1 MFRVRLAVVI
11 AVSFGF
17 VLFLGMTLY
26 WGSSQVALY
35 SHRSQAA
42 YEAFDY
48 YQRLS
53 HKAYRHFKQ
62 RMDRLI
68 TDSPTAEVGVELSK
82 QRLDEAIEALRNNAV
97 KETDAETLPKPAELE
112 RVARITAFLE
122 ASEYRFDELERL
134 RQQGHREQAVQAL
147 GKYSEEEIDGKFQPL
162 VDTAIGSEREHARL
176 AKEELEALVGRLRW
190 IAILASVLGGLFSII
205 SVTVLVR
212 GVKKPIETLLQGTDE
227 IATGNLAHRI
237 ALDTR
242 DEFGYLAV
250 HLNQMAE
257 KLEIQQRKLRE
268 GRAVLERKVAERTHE
283 LHQLNA
289 ELQRM
294 DEARREFLTDVS
306 HELRTPITV
315 IRGEAEVTLR
325 GSDRDIG
332 EYKEVLRR
340 IVEMSMQLGKYVAD
354 LLFLARADTPKN
366 ARLQYEWEQVDLAG
380 LVSSAVEDI
389 RMMAQE
395 RSIQVTF
402 TLDAPSTPLWVR
414 GDQQR
419 LRQVLLILGDNACHY
434 SNPDSLIEIH
444 LQADGKDAGF
454 TISDQGM
461 GIPAADLELIF
472 DRYYRSKNA
481 RHSRDDGTG
490 LGLHMARSILKT
502 HGGRISAASS
512 EGAGTTFTVTLPLL
526 VETKCTFNRMN
537 TNRPRHEPAQ
547 VLRPALI

>member
-68 TDSPTAEVGVELSK
+68 TDSPTADVGVELSK
-82 QRLDEAIEALRNNAV
+82 QRLDEAMEALRNNAV
-97 KETDAETLPKPAELE
+97 KETDAEALPTKPAELE

-134 RQQGHREQAVQAL
+134 RRQGQREQAVQAL
-147 GKYSEEEIDGKFQPL
+147 GKYSEEDIDGKFQPL

-176 AKEELEALVGRLRW
+176 AKAELTALVGRLRW
-190 IAILASVLGGLFSII
+190 IAILTSVLGGLFSII

-250 HLNQMAE
+250 HLNQMAQ
-257 KLEIQQRKLRE
+257 KLEIQQQKLRE
-268 GRAVLERKVAERTHE
+268 GRAVLERKVAERTQE

-289 ELQRM
+289 ELRCM
-294 DEARREFLTDVS
+294 DHARREFLTDVS

-325 GSDRDIG
+325 GNDRDIG
-332 EYKEVLRR
+332 EYKEGLRR

-366 ARLQYEWEQVDLAG
+366 ASLQYEWEQVDLTG
-380 LVSSAVEDI
+380 LVSSTVEDI

-395 RSIQVTF
+395 QSIQV
-402 TLDAPSTPLWVR
+402 TLDAPSTPLWMR

-434 SNPDSLIEIH
+434 SNPDSLIAIH
-444 LQADGKDAGF
+444 LQTDGKDARF

-490 LGLHMARSILKT
+490 LGLQMARSILKA
-502 HGGRISAASS
+502 HGGHISAAST
-512 EGAGTTFTVTLPLL
+512 EGEGTTFTVTLPLL

>member
-1 MFRVRLAVVI
+1 
-11 AVSFGF
+11 
-17 VLFLGMTLY
+17 
-26 WGSSQVALY
+26 
-35 SHRSQAA
+35 
-42 YEAFDY
+42 
-48 YQRLS
+48 
-53 HKAYRHFKQ
+53 
-62 RMDRLI
+62 
-68 TDSPTAEVGVELSK
+68 
-82 QRLDEAIEALRNNAV
+82 
-97 KETDAETLPKPAELE
+97 
-112 RVARITAFLE
+112 
-122 ASEYRFDELERL
+122 
-134 RQQGHREQAVQAL
+134 
-147 GKYSEEEIDGKFQPL
+147 L
-162 VDTAIGSEREHARL
+162 VD
-176 AKEELEALVGRLRW
+176 RLRW
-190 IAILASVLGGLFSII
+190 IAILTSVLGGLFSIV
-205 SVTVLVR
+205 SVTALVR

-257 KLEIQQRKLRE
+257 KLEIQQQKLRE
-268 GRAVLERKVAERTHE
+268 GRAILEKKVAERTYE

-366 ARLQYEWEQVDLAG
+366 ASLQYEWEEVDLAG

-395 RSIQVTF
+395 HSIQV
-402 TLDAPSTPLWVR
+402 TLDAPSAPLWVR

-419 LRQVLLILGDNACHY
+419 LRQVLLILGDNACRY
-434 SNPDSLIEIH
+434 SKPDSQIEIH
-444 LQADGKDAGF
+444 LQTDGKDVRF
-454 TISDQGM
+454 TMNDQGM

-490 LGLHMARSILKT
+490 LGLHMARSILKA
-502 HGGRISAASS
+502 HGGHISAASS
-512 EGAGTTFTVTLPLL
+512 KGAGTTFTVTLPLL
-526 VETKCTFNRMN
+526 LGT
-537 TNRPRHEPAQ
+537 
-547 VLRPALI
+547 